1 MADALMQMY
10 DTMTD
15 VEQKELYDF
24 AMFIIKKRQV
34 DARKSKKN
42 KVPYNVFAG
51 GLHYI
56 ADDFDET
63 PEGFEEYM

>member
-1 MADALMQMY
+1 MAEALMQMY
-10 DTMTD
+10 DTMTA

-24 AMFIIKKRQV
+24 AMFIITKRQTDV
-34 DARKSKKN
+34 VKTKKN
-42 KVPYNVFAG
+42 KIPYDAFAG